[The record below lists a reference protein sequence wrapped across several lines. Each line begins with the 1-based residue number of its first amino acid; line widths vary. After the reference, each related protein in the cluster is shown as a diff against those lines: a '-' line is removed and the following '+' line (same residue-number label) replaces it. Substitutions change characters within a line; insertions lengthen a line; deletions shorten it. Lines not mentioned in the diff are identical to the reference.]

1 MAWKTSSA
9 SRRRLRQG
17 LLVAILL
24 TVLAPAVQ
32 AQPAADP
39 GRVPW
44 TFFALQAERLGNRI
58 TTEVRIATLPA
69 AAERARFLPGPKGV
83 PFSPSGPELLKLSVT
98 IVIEILGR
106 QPVRIES
113 HVWFDPR
120 DGTPLFR
127 IRTRSG
133 VDDYHQLFWF
143 TREGVF
149 RRQREPASPV
159 EAARPPESWTKL
171 GEHFYPY
178 GPAAPGCPQVLESSI
193 LIYLLSAT
201 PITEKEGAPSVC
213 VFHKRHLHRVSFY
226 PETAKT
232 VSVDFLE
239 KTPAGRKQMLR
250 RDAGT
255 ENSDRIAA
263 AGHLPRRRRRFFRRW
278 HAPACQPGRTA
289 APDGELRAAP
299 HRADGAAAERNP
311 SEMKMPDQPR
321 LKSIWTMRS
330 MYRRIVPRV
339 TRPGR
344 LCMYSEEYWG
354 SITGFGSSFQSS
366 RLYPMTSM

>member
-1 MAWKTSSA
+1 MAWKRSSA
-9 SRRRLRQG
+9 AGRRLGQG
-17 LLVAILL
+17 LLAAILL
-24 TVLAPAVQ
+24 TVFAPAMP

-83 PFSPSGPELLKLSVT
+83 PFSPSGPELVKLSVT
-98 IVIEILGR
+98 TVIEILGR
-106 QPVRIES
+106 QPVRIDS

-127 IRTRSG
+127 IRTRTG

-149 RRQREPASPV
+149 RRQREPASSV
-159 EAARPPESWTKL
+159 EAARPPESWSKL

-178 GPAAPGCPQVLESSI
+178 GPAAQGCLQVLESSI

-201 PITEKEGAPSVC
+201 PITERQGAASVC
-213 VFHKRHLHRVSFY
+213 VFHKRLIHRVSFN

-239 KTPAGRKQMLR
+239 KTPAGENR
-250 RDAGT
+250 RSGAMPAQRI
-255 ENSDRIAA
+255 RIASQPL
-263 AGHLPRRRRRFFRRW
+263 GTYRGEGEDFFEDGMLL
-278 HAPACQPGRTA
+278 HVS
-289 APDGELRAAP
+289 PDGRLPLMVSCELPLIGRMELR
-299 HRADGAAAERNP
+299 
-311 SEMKMPDQPR
+311 
-321 LKSIWTMRS
+321 LKEIH
-330 MYRRIVPRV
+330 
-339 TRPGR
+339 
-344 LCMYSEEYWG
+344 LK
-354 SITGFGSSFQSS
+354 
-366 RLYPMTSM
+366 